1 LDSIHYPYH
10 FSEFHI
16 HPYNIPSNVLDHD
29 LGSLSI
35 LYIYTNKAY
44 YKGNTQVYS
53 LVSWV
58 SIVLLLSLPS
68 GIHMPV
74 NSILPIVGYYD
85 SGDPYNVNID
95 TFNYYILHVLLA
107 VLLFLLFCPSGGYT
121 DQIF

>member
-1 LDSIHYPYH
+1 M
-10 FSEFHI
+10 
-16 HPYNIPSNVLDHD
+16 PSNILDHD
-29 LGSLSI
+29 SGGLSMP
-35 LYIYTNKAY
+35 YIHTNKAY

-74 NSILPIVGYYD
+74 NSTLPMVGYYN
-85 SGDPYNVNID
+85 SSNPHNVNID
-95 TFNYYILHVLLA
+95 TFNYYILYVSLV
-107 VLLFLLFCPSGGYT
+107 VLLFLLFCPSRGYT